1 MLKQKCWNCGETI
14 PEDQFYGCGRRFCE
28 KCEAEHI
35 EKHKGVVFEYAT
47 IKNRI
52 MFERSMRLMEK
63 AGCEMTKYK
72 RFATAVE
79 HHSAENPELYR
90 SADEMIAAI
99 VLLEAGYDFEMNKH
113 VGKYMVDVFIPS
125 LHICLEIDG
134 ERHKYSKKQDG
145 QRDLELRHILGSKW
159 ETVRIPTTYI
169 EKEPWKIAEAI
180 KAVYNLKKETRERN
194 NGLLPESYSKTVKA
208 YYESNT
214 IHTKARYSN

>member
-1 MLKQKCWNCGETI
+1 MLEQKCWKCGEII
-14 PEDQFYGCGRRFCE
+14 PKDQFYGCGRRFCE
-28 KCEAEHI
+28 KCEAEHM

-52 MFERSMRLMEK
+52 MFERAMRLMEK
-63 AGCEMTKYK
+63 SGCEMTKYK

-90 SADEMIAAI
+90 SADEMVAAI

-113 VGKYMVDVFIPS
+113 VGKYMVDIFIPS
-125 LHICLEIDG
+125 LYICLEIDG
-134 ERHKYSKKQDG
+134 DRHRYSKKQDG
-145 QRDLELRHILGSKW
+145 RRDLDIRHLLGSKW

-180 KAVYNLKKETRERN
+180 NAVYNLKKETRERN
-194 NGLLPESYSKTVKA
+194 NGLLPESYSSTVKA

-214 IHTKARYSN
+214 LHRKARYSN